1 MSDSA
6 TEEIRFWASEDRS
19 SDPLTGAM
27 PLSVNVIAD
36 LSNALPVR
44 PGVSAWTEFPDV
56 DVAPAGVY
64 GSPVI
69 GMVAWKEFLV
79 WVTADRKIR
88 AKPVGGDIL
97 ELSDASDTDTL
108 LDGSLRPSFVPGRDL
123 LVIAGGGAIQ
133 KWTGRGL
140 SARLTNTGAGGDPPD
155 TNQVVA
161 VAQRLIAAV
170 NGASGQL
177 WWTGPLEEYE
187 NWDMSTGGAS
197 YIQASAKPDP
207 VIALS
212 DNTNEVFAWGPETL
226 QVFAPANLAID
237 ANDPN
242 NVLDFAPAR
251 AANIGVVARDSICP
265 VDDNFIALDKLRRI
279 ILTDGRTY
287 SDLSAQVS
295 RLLRDFDVVE
305 DCWSFRMRYSK
316 WDCIVFIFPTV
327 GRGLIYNAKSA
338 RWSEWICSTDG
349 DIPRPIPITSAYHWA
364 AQNVFLVGMEDGSIA
379 VLDDEATTDLG
390 KPIIVEM
397 VSGFVTH
404 GATAQKACRTLMLA
418 FRGDAVGGKARLWRR
433 DNLGAWILTKQI
445 EVASTLPANMQI
457 RSIGVYRQ
465 RQWKVRYSASDRFK
479 LISAHEEFE
488 TLGA

>member
-1 MSDSA
+1 
-6 TEEIRFWASEDRS
+6 
-19 SDPLTGAM
+19 M

-44 PGVSAWTEFPDV
+44 PGVSKWSEFPDV
-56 DVAPAGVY
+56 DVAPGIY

-97 ELSDASDTDTL
+97 ELSDSSDADTL

-123 LVIAGGGAIQ
+123 LVIAGGGAMQ
-133 KWTGRGL
+133 KWGGTGL
-140 SARLTNTGAGGDPPD
+140 SERLRNIGSDDAEFIDQQPPPD
-155 TNQVVA
+155 ANQIVGI
-161 VAQRLIAAV
+161 AQRLVAAKV
-170 NGASGQL
+170 GDSGAVY
-177 WWTGPLEEYE
+177 WTGPREQYE
-187 NWDMSTGGAS
+187 DWDLANGGAS
-197 YIQASAKPDP
+197 YIQAGAKPDP
-207 VIALS
+207 ITALS
-212 DNTNEVFAWGPETL
+212 ENTNEVFAWGSETL
-226 QVFAPANLAID
+226 QVFSPSNLAID

-251 AANIGVVARDSICP
+251 TANIGVVARDSICP
-265 VDDNFIALDKLRRI
+265 VDDNFIVLDKLRRI

-316 WDCIVFIFPTV
+316 WDCIVFVFPTV
-327 GRGLIYNAKSA
+327 GRGLIYNAKSS
-338 RWSEWICSTDG
+338 RWSEWLCSTDG

-364 AQNVFLVGMEDGSIA
+364 SQNVFLVGMNDGSIA
-379 VLDDEATTDLG
+379 VLDDEATDDLG

-397 VSGFVTH
+397 VSGFQTH
-404 GATAQKACRTLMLA
+404 GVTAQKACKTLMLA

-433 DNLGAWILTKQI
+433 DNLGAWTLTKQI
-445 EVASTLPANMQI
+445 EIASTAPANMQI

-479 LISAHEEFE
+479 LISVHEEFE